1 MQYPASKSEE
11 VTSQIAVITREE
23 ILARLND
30 PSLLLV
36 NVMPKE
42 TFEDGHIPR
51 SINLPLSEVETK
63 ARQLFRRH
71 RTGAGDLL
79 WRSYVT
85 SRQAGG
91 QPAGGHGL

>member
-1 MQYPASKSEE
+1 MPENAISASGSKSEE

-42 TFEDGHIPR
+42 TFAEGHIPR
-51 SINLPLSEVETK
+51 SVNLPLAEIETK
-63 ARQLFRRH
+63 ARQVFPEIGRELVI
-71 RTGAGDLL
+71 
-79 WRSYVT
+79 YC
-85 SRQAGG
+85 GG
-91 QPAGGHGL
+91 PT

>member
-1 MQYPASKSEE
+1 M
-11 VTSQIAVITREE
+11 TSQIAMITREE

-42 TFEDGHIPR
+42 TFADGHIPG

-63 ARQLFRRH
+63 ARQLFTDVRRE
-71 RTGAGDLL
+71 LVI
-79 WRSYVT
+79 YC
-85 SRQAGG
+85 GG
-91 QPAGGHGL
+91 PT

>member
-1 MQYPASKSEE
+1 M
-11 VTSQIAVITREE
+11 ITREE

-51 SINLPLSEVETK
+51 SLNLPLSEVETK
-63 ARQLFRRH
+63 ARQLFPDIGRE
-71 RTGAGDLL
+71 LVI
-79 WRSYVT
+79 YC
-85 SRQAGG
+85 GG
-91 QPAGGHGL
+91 PT

>member
-1 MQYPASKSEE
+1 M
-11 VTSQIAVITREE
+11 TSQIAMITREE

-42 TFEDGHIPR
+42 TFADGRIPR
-51 SINLPLSEVETK
+51 SLNLPLSEVETG
-63 ARQLFRRH
+63 APTFRRH
-71 RTGAGDLL
+71 RTGACDLL

>member
-1 MQYPASKSEE
+1 M
-11 VTSQIAVITREE
+11 TSQVAMITREE

-51 SINLPLSEVETK
+51 SLNLPLSEIETK
-63 ARQLFRRH
+63 ARQLFPDIGRE
-71 RTGAGDLL
+71 LVI
-79 WRSYVT
+79 YC
-85 SRQAGG
+85 GG
-91 QPAGGHGL
+91 PT